1 MKILNFNRLWLW
13 RQILSIDDDVQANG
27 KVFKK
32 FSLSSDYDWVTYAEA
47 LTRIRHLSD
56 GLLAVGLK
64 SNDNI
69 VLFAETRPEWL
80 YSALACFR
88 VKIAVVTLYS
98 TLGIDALAFGIN
110 QTSSSYLITSGEQ
123 LPKIQMILHN
133 CPHLKHVLVMSD
145 KFNQTAVSFLK
156 HFFIDA
162 SLKIDCL
169 KHWIN
174 YWFLLLNWGRLVALS

>member
-1 MKILNFNRLWLW
+1 MLRE
-13 RQILSIDDDVQANG
+13 ILSIDDDVQANG

-32 FSLSSDYDWVTYAEA
+32 FSLSPDYDWVTYEEA
-47 LTRIRHLSD
+47 LKRIRHISD

-98 TLGIDALAFGIN
+98 TLGIDALAFGVN
-110 QTSSSYLITSGEQ
+110 QTSSFYLITSGEQ
-123 LPKIQMILHN
+123 LPKIQSILHN
-133 CPHLKHVLVMSD
+133 CPHLKHVLVISD
-145 KFNQTAVSFLK
+145 KFNQTAVSFLSIVFSIAK
-156 HFFIDA
+156 TKLSIFVG
-162 SLKIDCL
+162 
-169 KHWIN
+169 
-174 YWFLLLNWGRLVALS
+174 YWRLTN